1 MVRAGLGLFALVLLT
16 ACSSGKDIV
25 YQPPYCYTDQSI
37 TLQDGEN
44 VSSETT
50 LECSDRPG
58 QQTMI
63 QRAGI
68 DAGCE
73 EFQYTE
79 IIKGRRVLA
88 RGVRCEKL
96 DGSWEVLD
104 LNGIVR

>member
-1 MVRAGLGLFALVLLT
+1 MVRAGLGLLVIVLLS
-16 ACSSGKDIV
+16 ACASSDNIV
-25 YQPPYCYTDQSI
+25 YKPPYCYTDQSI
-37 TLQDGEN
+37 TLQNGES

-58 QQTMI
+58 QQTQI

-73 EFQYTE
+73 EFVYTE
-79 IIKGRRVLA
+79 IRKGRRVPT